1 MRVGKLYAVLCL
13 FLSVSLPSFAGV
25 FVSSP
30 ATATVTK
37 AGSASSDS
45 TVHFVA
51 TSNSPGCSGGVSSM
65 GIYTSS
71 GHLAYKVSGWKLDKT
86 LTLGSGTHN
95 VAVQEWDK
103 CGGSSKA
110 YVKVTVGG
118 SSSGGGGSSPSPSS
132 SAITVTNLQ
141 AQKGWSG
148 YALLPPGWG
157 ICESCS
163 GTDSKLKWS
172 WTQNIS
178 SPSVSGKATKSV
190 YGSGSVQW
198 GDVLWNNH
206 LIGNFSSQGLPDT
219 KHTLA
224 PKFHTFT
231 YDVYF
236 WIKDASVSQALEF
249 DINQFVN
256 GKKFIWGH
264 ECRIAGGH
272 KWDIYNDVAKKWM
285 ATSFAC
291 NPVSGAWNHL
301 TIVVQRTSDEQ
312 LLFKTITLNGKT
324 ATINHKEPPTTTSWR
339 GITVNYQIDGARAM
353 KPYTVYID
361 KFTFKME

>member
-1 MRVGKLYAVLCL
+1 MRVGKLYTVLCL
-13 FLSVSLPSFAGV
+13 FLSTSLPAFAGV

-30 ATATVTK
+30 ATSTVTK
-37 AGSASSDS
+37 AGSASTGSS
-45 TVHFVA
+45 VHFVA
-51 TSNSPGCSGGVSSM
+51 TANSPACKGGVDSM

-71 GHLAYKVSGWKLDKT
+71 GVLAYTVSGAKLDKS
-86 LTLGSGTHN
+86 LSLGSGTHN

-103 CGGSSKA
+103 CGQSSKA
-110 YVKVTVGG
+110 MVKVTVSG
-118 SSSGGGGSSPSPSS
+118 SSNPTPPSS
-132 SAITVTNLQ
+132 SSAMTVTNLQ
-141 AQKGWSG
+141 SQKGWSG
-148 YALLPPGWG
+148 YALLPPSWG
-157 ICESCS
+157 ICSSCTS
-163 GTDSKLKWS
+163 TGSQLKWS
-172 WTQNIS
+172 WTPKVS
-178 SPSVSGKATKSV
+178 SPSMDSISTKSY
-190 YGSGSVQW
+190 YGGGSMQW

-219 KHTLA
+219 SHTLA

-236 WIKDASVSQALEF
+236 WVSDASVSQAMEF

-272 KWDIYNDVAKKWM
+272 QWDIYNDTGKKWM
-285 ATSFAC
+285 ATGVAC

-301 TIVVQRTSDEQ
+301 TIVVQRTSDDQ

-339 GITVNYQIDGARAM
+339 GITVNYQLDGARQM
-353 KPYTVYID
+353 KPYNVYLD